1 MRTRDIVLAI
11 KNGDRV
17 VYAANNGVEYN
28 ATALDIPHFGFNQA
42 LRAPGLFLNLAY
54 FDEAGTVVK
63 ISAAP
68 LLGSQADDEHLG
80 EGAYE
85 SAKRDVRYH
94 GSTGE
99 DKEALVAEHFDKL
112 KANPRTIGWRT
123 GSVGDSQTGSAD
135 EAFNSAILWRGYAAA
150 IENALIFMGFEAPR
164 VASDKTR
171 TTPPDPASL
180 KQIGLGL
187 GSHPPAQSNVPAAP
201 SELERS
207 YEETQPD
214 LDAANAKSKLEA
226 MAAEGNG
233 GAAVTLDAMQK
244 SSGIDGDAGNWT
256 EAGQDTTGWPVEK
269 GSETDVT
276 LPSAADLDAVTAEQ
290 DTANATSTAES
301 PADDSATQND
311 SAQPAA

>member
-28 ATALDIPHFGFNQA
+28 ATALDIPHFGYNQA

-54 FDEAGTVVK
+54 FDEAGAVVK

-99 DKEALVAEHFDKL
+99 DKEALIQEHFDKL
-112 KANPRTIGWRT
+112 KANPRTIGWRP
-123 GSVGDSQTGSAD
+123 GSVESNEVATLQPGIGGAPSTV
-135 EAFNSAILWRGYAAA
+135 
-150 IENALIFMGFEAPR
+150 GF
-164 VASDKTR
+164 V
-171 TTPPDPASL
+171 
-180 KQIGLGL
+180 
-187 GSHPPAQSNVPAAP
+187 SHPPAQSNVPAAP

-214 LDAANAKSKLEA
+214 LDAASAQSKLEA

-256 EAGQDTTGWPVEK
+256 EAGQDATGWPVEK

-276 LPSAADLDAVTAEQ
+276 LPSAADLDAVAAEQ

>member
-1 MRTRDIVLAI
+1 MRTRDIILAI

-54 FDEAGTVVK
+54 FDELGTVVK

-99 DKEALVAEHFDKL
+99 DKEALIQEHFDKL
-112 KANPRTIGWRT
+112 KANPRTIGWRL
-123 GSVGDSQTGSAD
+123 GSVTEDQTGD
-135 EAFNSAILWRGYAAA
+135 VDTAFTSAIQWREYAATLESRIMA
-150 IENALIFMGFEAPR
+150 EDENFIP
-164 VASDKTR
+164 VAADKGR
-171 TTPPDPASL
+171 TTPPGAPPYSLQPGLRAVPYASMPA
-180 KQIGLGL
+180 
-187 GSHPPAQSNVPAAP
+187 VP

-214 LDAANAKSKLEA
+214 LDAATAKSKLEA

-256 EAGQDTTGWPVEK
+256 QAGQDATGWPVEK

-276 LPSAADLDAVTAEQ
+276 LPSAADLDAVAAEQ
-290 DTANATSTAES
+290 DTANATSTAE
-301 PADDSATQND
+301 PTAEDSAPQND
-311 SAQPAA
+311 SAQLAA